1 MIAMYFSKD
10 SDEDSEMVIG
20 GFNKDRMG
28 VNKCYWEPM
37 VQRTNAWSIKQKKM
51 YYGGIEIPS
60 EREVMLNTSEPHIV
74 MSRGL
79 LEDEGSGV
87 HGDRKVYERNIGVWS
102 GQREIF
108 LLLCAV

>member
-37 VQRTNAWSIKQKKM
+37 AQRTSAWSIRQKKI
-51 YYGGIEIPS
+51 YYGDVEIAS

-74 MSRGL
+74 MSRGWF
-79 LEDEGSGV
+79 EDEGSGV
-87 HGDRKVYERNIGVWS
+87 HGDREVHEGNIGVRS
-102 GQREIF
+102 G
-108 LLLCAV
+108 